1 MKMNASPFDRVVV
14 SFCEGQH
21 DVAFVSRLLLADGF
35 VVYNKKIREFPTPFS
50 NRFETELG
58 HIGIPDKTLGYQASS
73 ALLPSIA
80 LNKGR
85 TWVFLHNV
93 GGDSKN
99 ETRNELVRMYRGL
112 SAHDDFSLVIPYR
125 FLYFFDS
132 DNIGVNSR
140 VASVA
145 EEIGMNPEV
154 NLQNGNIVNF
164 DNVQWGTY
172 IFHDSGNQLGTLENL
187 ILGYF
192 ENKIPNLH
200 SNIINFLRANA
211 IPAGSTRKMKIRN
224 GAEVYY
230 GQSRYAENKSIIGV
244 YGQLQFSGMSNSS
257 LLESTDFMKAMDF
270 IACQH
275 CQTITALFA

>member
-1 MKMNASPFDRVVV
+1 MDASPFDRVVV

-21 DVAFVSRLLLADGF
+21 DVAFISRLLLVDGF
-35 VVYNKKIREFPTPFS
+35 VVYNKKIKEFPEPFS
-50 NRFETELG
+50 DRFKTELG
-58 HIGIPDKTLGYQASS
+58 NIGIPDKMLGFQAPS

-85 TWVFLHNV
+85 VWVFLHNV
-93 GGDSKN
+93 GGDSKH
-99 ETRNELVRMYRGL
+99 ETRNALVKMYRDL
-112 SAHDDFSLVIPYR
+112 SAPDDYSFIIPYR

-145 EEIGMNPEV
+145 QEIGMNPEV
-154 NLQNGNIVNF
+154 NLQNGNIVFF
-164 DNVQWGTY
+164 DEVQWGTY
-172 IFHDSGNQLGTLENL
+172 IFHNSEDQLGTLENL

-192 ENKIPNLH
+192 ANKIPNLH
-200 SNIINFLRANA
+200 SSIIAFLRANA
-211 IPAGSTRKMKIRN
+211 IPGSSTRKMKFNN

-257 LLESTDFMKAMDF
+257 LLENTDFMKAADF
-270 IACQH
+270 LGCNH
-275 CQTITALFA
+275 CQAIKGLFA